1 MLLLESLKLIPN
13 KCTSF
18 KKQHYK
24 SLNATLNHDFI
35 RL

>member
-18 KKQHYK
+18 INQHYK
-24 SLNATLNHDFI
+24 SENDALNLDVI